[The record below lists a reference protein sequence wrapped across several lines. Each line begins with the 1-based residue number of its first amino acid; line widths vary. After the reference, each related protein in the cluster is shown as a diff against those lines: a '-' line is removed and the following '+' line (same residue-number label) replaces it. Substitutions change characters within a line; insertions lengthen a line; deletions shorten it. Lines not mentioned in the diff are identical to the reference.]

1 MPGVRKAVEIDG
13 GCELQHCSYAYQ
25 LQAKQKI
32 VADAMQRLGRI
43 TTPVEPVIGM
53 QTPWR
58 YRNKGIF
65 HAKILTVMALCDWV
79 FMSRAAILCV
89 PQAAALSVV

>member
-1 MPGVRKAVEIDG
+1 MPGVRKAVNAAAVN
-13 GCELQHCSYAYQ
+13 CSIAAMPISCRQ
-25 LQAKQKI
+25 KQKI

-65 HAKILTVMALCDWV
+65 HADYSDGAVRLGFYEQGSHTFVP
-79 FMSRAAILCV
+79 AAIVSCLV
-89 PQAAALSVV
+89 RR